1 MRRQRQSTRVGAQST
16 GSATSLTGRLECFIV
31 DIDVDLDVDVDA
43 VVVVSLVAE
52 IDLRQ
57 GAQNL

>member
-1 MRRQRQSTRVGAQST
+1 M
-16 GSATSLTGRLECFIV
+16 GSATSLTGSLECFIV
-31 DIDVDLDVDVDA
+31 DVDVDVDA
-43 VVVVSLVAE
+43 VVVVSVVAE